1 MPRILSD
8 REVSAFRSR
17 LCEVAQRLFAE
28 RGVHGVTLRALA
40 DEAGCSR
47 TTPYRYFK
55 DKAEILAAVR
65 TTGFE
70 RLAEALEAAARAE
83 RDPSRRLE
91 ALGRTY
97 LRFARD
103 EPHAYRVMYE
113 ISQQDEHR
121 YPELV
126 KQIQRTQQP
135 MLDTV
140 EECVRTG
147 VVDGDPVDLTHV
159 LWASLHGLNA
169 LHLADKLH
177 LGRDFDALAEVMV
190 RFLGRAL
197 SPRPM
202 SRPTTRPM
210 SRPTSR
216 PATHDTSRPTTH
228 NQEKTS

>member
-1 MPRILSD
+1 MPRVLTQN
-8 REVSAFRSR
+8 EVAGFRQR
-17 LCEVAQRLFAE
+17 LCELATRRFAE
-28 RGVHGVTLRALA
+28 RGAAGVTLRALA

-65 TTGFE
+65 TAGFK
-70 RLAEALEAAARAE
+70 RLADALEAAARAE
-83 RDPSRRLE
+83 PDPAQRLE
-91 ALGRTY
+91 ALGRIY
-97 LRFARD
+97 LGFARE

-140 EECVRTG
+140 EECVGAG
-147 VVDGDPVDLTHV
+147 VVDGDPLDVTHL

-177 LGRDFDALAEVMV
+177 LGRDFDALSEVMV
-190 RFLGRAL
+190 SFLGRAM
-197 SPRPM
+197 SPRPAPR
-202 SRPTTRPM
+202 RPTRK
-210 SRPTSR
+210 
-216 PATHDTSRPTTH
+216 
-228 NQEKTS
+228 QEKES

>member
-1 MPRILSD
+1 MPRVLTEND
-8 REVSAFRSR
+8 VANFRER
-17 LCEVAQRLFAE
+17 LCEMATQHFAE
-28 RGVHGVTLRALA
+28 RGSAGVTMRALA
-40 DEAGCSR
+40 DEVGCSR

-65 TTGFE
+65 TAGFK
-70 RLAEALEAAARAE
+70 RLAEALEEAARAE
-83 RDPSRRLE
+83 RDPTGRLE
-91 ALGRTY
+91 ALGRVY

-147 VVDGDPVDLTHV
+147 VVHGDPIDLTHI

-177 LGRDFDALAEVMV
+177 LGRDFDALADTMI
-190 RFLGRAL
+190 RFIGRAL
-197 SPRPM
+197 SRRP
-202 SRPTTRPM
+202 ST
-210 SRPTSR
+210 R
-216 PATHDTSRPTTH
+216 PATHD
-228 NQEKTS
+228 QEEMS

>member
-1 MPRILSD
+1 MPRVLTD
-8 REVSAFRSR
+8 NEVAEFRER
-17 LCEVAQRLFAE
+17 LCELATRRFAE
-28 RGVHGVTLRALA
+28 RGAAGVTLRALA

-65 TTGFE
+65 TMGFK
-70 RLAEALEAAARAE
+70 RLAEALEEAARAQP
-83 RDPSRRLE
+83 DPVARLE

-113 ISQQDEHR
+113 ISQQDEHHH
-121 YPELV
+121 PELV

-140 EECVRTG
+140 EECVGTG
-147 VVDGDPVDLTHV
+147 VIDGNPLDVTHL

-177 LGRDFDALAEVMV
+177 LGRDFDALSEVMV
-190 RFLGRAL
+190 NFLSRAL
-197 SPRPM
+197 APR
-202 SRPTTRPM
+202 RPTRTQEN
-210 SRPTSR
+210 PT
-216 PATHDTSRPTTH
+216 
-228 NQEKTS
+228 

>member
-1 MPRILSD
+1 MPRVLSD
-8 REVSAFRSR
+8 QQVSAFRRR

-40 DEAGCSR
+40 HEAGCSR
-47 TTPYRYFK
+47 MTPYRYFK
-55 DKAEILAAVR
+55 DKSEILAAVR
-65 TTGFE
+65 TAGFN
-70 RLAEALEAAARAE
+70 RLADAVEEAARAE
-83 RDPSRRLE
+83 RDPTRRLE

-97 LRFARD
+97 LHFARE
-103 EPHAYRVMYE
+103 EPHAYRVMFE

-140 EECVRTG
+140 EECVGAG
-147 VVDGDPVDLTHV
+147 VVDGDPLDVTHL

-177 LGRDFDALAEVMV
+177 LGRDFDALSEAMV
-190 RFLGRAL
+190 SFLGRAM
-197 SPRPM
+197 SPRPAPR
-202 SRPTTRPM
+202 RPTQE
-210 SRPTSR
+210 
-216 PATHDTSRPTTH
+216 
-228 NQEKTS
+228 QEKES

>member
-1 MPRILSD
+1 MPRILTQSD
-8 REVSAFRSR
+8 VAEFRQR
-17 LCEVAQRLFAE
+17 LCDLATRRFAE
-28 RGVHGVTLRALA
+28 LGAAGVTLRALA

-65 TTGFE
+65 TAGFM
-70 RLAEALEAAARAE
+70 RLADRLEETARREGDLA
-83 RDPSRRLE
+83 RRLT

-121 YPELV
+121 YPELA
-126 KQIQRTQQP
+126 KQIRRTQQP

-140 EECVRTG
+140 EECVRAG
-147 VVDGDPVDLTHV
+147 VIAGDPLDVTHL
-159 LWASLHGLNA
+159 LWAALHGLNA

-177 LGRDFDALAEVMV
+177 LGRDFDVLSEIMV

-197 SPRPM
+197 AP
-202 SRPTTRPM
+202 
-210 SRPTSR
+210 R
-216 PATHDTSRPTTH
+216 PATRPPTRK
-228 NQEKTS
+228 QKESS

>member
-1 MPRILSD
+1 VPRVLTANEVAD
-8 REVSAFRSR
+8 FRER
-17 LCEVAQRLFAE
+17 LCELATRRFAE
-28 RGVHGVTLRALA
+28 QGTAGVTLRGLA

-65 TTGFE
+65 AAGFK
-70 RLAEALEAAARAE
+70 RLADAVEEAARAE
-83 RDPSRRLE
+83 RDPRRRLE

-97 LRFARD
+97 LRFARE

-126 KQIQRTQQP
+126 KQIQRSQQP

-140 EECVRTG
+140 EDCVRAG
-147 VVDGDPVDLTHV
+147 VVHGDPLNVVHV
-159 LWASLHGLNA
+159 LWAGLHGLNT

-177 LGRDFDALAEVMV
+177 LGRDVDELSEVMV
-190 RFLGRAL
+190 KSLGRAVASDP
-197 SPRPM
+197 SPRPAAR
-202 SRPTTRPM
+202 RPTHRQEE
-210 SRPTSR
+210 TS
-216 PATHDTSRPTTH
+216 
-228 NQEKTS
+228 

>member
-8 REVSAFRSR
+8 QEVSAFRHR

-40 DEAGCSR
+40 HEAGCSR
-47 TTPYRYFK
+47 MTPYRYFK
-55 DKAEILAAVR
+55 DKSEILAAVR
-65 TTGFE
+65 TAGFN
-70 RLAEALEAAARAE
+70 RLADAVEQAARAE
-83 RDPSRRLE
+83 RDPARRLE

-97 LRFARD
+97 LRFARE
-103 EPHAYRVMYE
+103 EPHAYRVMFE

-140 EECVRTG
+140 EECVGAG
-147 VVDGDPVDLTHV
+147 VVDGDPLDVTHL

-169 LHLADKLH
+169 LHLADKLQ
-177 LGRDFDALAEVMV
+177 LGRDFDALSEVMV
-190 RFLGRAL
+190 SFLGRAM
-197 SPRPM
+197 SPRPAPR
-202 SRPTTRPM
+202 RPTQK
-210 SRPTSR
+210 
-216 PATHDTSRPTTH
+216 
-228 NQEKTS
+228 QEKES

>member
-1 MPRILSD
+1 M
-8 REVSAFRSR
+8 SAFRHR

-65 TTGFE
+65 ARGFR
-70 RLAEALEAAARAE
+70 RLADAVEEAARAE
-83 RDPSRRLE
+83 RDPGRRLE
-91 ALGRTY
+91 ALGRSY
-97 LRFARD
+97 LRFARE

-126 KQIQRTQQP
+126 KQVQRSQQP

-140 EECVRTG
+140 EDCVRAG
-147 VVDGDPVDLTHV
+147 VVHGDPLNVVHV
-159 LWASLHGLNA
+159 LWAGLHGLNT

-177 LGRDFDALAEVMV
+177 LGRDLDELSEVMV
-190 RFLGRAL
+190 KSLGRAVASDP
-197 SPRPM
+197 SPRP
-202 SRPTTRPM
+202 
-210 SRPTSR
+210 
-216 PATHDTSRPTTH
+216 A
-228 NQEKTS
+228 Q

>member
-1 MPRILSD
+1 MSMARVLTD
-8 REVSAFRSR
+8 TEVAAFRER
-17 LCEVAQRLFAE
+17 LCELATRRFAE
-28 RGVHGVTLRALA
+28 RGAAGVTLRALA

-47 TTPYRYFK
+47 TTPYRNFK

-103 EPHAYRVMYE
+103 EPNSYRVMYE

-197 SPRPM
+197 SPRPTARPM
-202 SRPTTRPM
+202 SRPM
-210 SRPTSR
+210 SRPT
-216 PATHDTSRPTTH
+216 THDTSRPTTH

>member
-1 MPRILSD
+1 MSRALTENEVAKF
-8 REVSAFRSR
+8 RER
-17 LCEVAQRLFAE
+17 LCEMATRRFAE
-28 RGVHGVTLRALA
+28 LGTAGVTMRALA

-65 TTGFE
+65 TMGFK
-70 RLAEALEAAARAE
+70 RLAEALEATARAE
-83 RDPSRRLE
+83 PDSAARLE
-91 ALGRTY
+91 ALGRSY

-113 ISQQDEHR
+113 ISQQDEHH

-140 EECVRTG
+140 EDCVRSG
-147 VVDGDPVDLTHV
+147 VIRGDPVDLTHV

-177 LGRDFDALAEVMV
+177 LGRDFDTLGEVMI
-190 RFLGRAL
+190 RFIGGAL
-197 SPRPM
+197 SPH
-202 SRPTTRPM
+202 PTT
-210 SRPTSR
+210 SPTS
-216 PATHDTSRPTTH
+216 HD
-228 NQEKTS
+228 QEEEQ

>member
-1 MPRILSD
+1 MTVPRVLTENEVTD
-8 REVSAFRSR
+8 FRER
-17 LCEVAQRLFAE
+17 LCELATRRFAE
-28 RGVHGVTLRALA
+28 RGAAGVTLRALA

-65 TTGFE
+65 AAGFK
-70 RLAEALEAAARAE
+70 RLADAAEEAAQAE
-83 RDPSRRLE
+83 RDPARRLE
-91 ALGRTY
+91 AMGRAY

-140 EECVRTG
+140 EECVRAG
-147 VVDGDPVDLTHV
+147 LVDGDALDVTHV
-159 LWASLHGLNA
+159 LWAGLHGLNA

-177 LGRDFDALAEVMV
+177 LGRSFDELSEVMV
-190 RFLGRAL
+190 RFLGRAV
-197 SPRPM
+197 SAHPAR
-202 SRPTTRPM
+202 RQPTRK
-210 SRPTSR
+210 
-216 PATHDTSRPTTH
+216 
-228 NQEKTS
+228 QEKTS